1 MTVNASEILA
11 HVDREACQ
19 LREQLGLQPSDLALA
34 VTCAPQG
41 VTVTVSDAS
50 FGIGTLY
57 RHTFDAAISACMAES
72 LAAALLSRL
81 GIATAPAPTELAAIA

>member
-1 MTVNASEILA
+1 MDTFAILA
-11 HVDREACQ
+11 HVDREACE

-57 RHTFDAAISACMAES
+57 RHTFDAAISERMAGS
-72 LAAALLSRL
+72 LANALRSRL
-81 GIATAPAPTELAAIA
+81 GIATAQKPEPATRAAIA